1 MCEICFKRASKF
13 TILLIT
19 FPLFRVT
26 EEVVNEG
33 EKNLADEKPS
43 REEDATNVNKEN
55 PTNEP
60 EEKEPED
67 KVNVFYFILDILII
81 PRFSFS
87 WYASF
92 DL

>member
-1 MCEICFKRASKF
+1 M
-13 TILLIT
+13 
-19 FPLFRVT
+19 
-26 EEVVNEG
+26 NEG

-43 REEDATNVNKEN
+43 REEDATNVNKED
-55 PTNEP
+55 PANEP

>member
-1 MCEICFKRASKF
+1 M
-13 TILLIT
+13 
-19 FPLFRVT
+19 FPLLRMT

-33 EKNLADEKPS
+33 EKNLADEKRS
-43 REEDATNVNKEN
+43 GEEDATNVNKEN
-55 PTNEP
+55 TTNEP

-81 PRFSFS
+81 PRFSFL

-92 DL
+92 NLQIWGLSKLIIG